1 MSHDP
6 TTLYM
11 GSHQSNI
18 LEAISYDCSPA
29 TFPAGTVGH
38 LKSDG
43 TVSLTASDGSKIG
56 VSLGRSLS
64 DINRVSFAVR
74 GLKVPLLLDPDET
87 PAIGEQVAISATTG
101 KGENGATAVNALFRS
116 EIMSAVD
123 EDGVAITDGAALI
136 DFPGGF

>member
-1 MSHDP
+1 MSHDASVI
-6 TTLYM
+6 YM
-11 GSHQSNI
+11 GSHQSNVM
-18 LEAISYDCSPA
+18 ESQSYDCDPA

-64 DINRVSFAVR
+64 DTNRVSFCTR

-87 PAIGEQVAISATTG
+87 PAIGAQVAISATTG
-101 KGENGATAVNALFRS
+101 KGEAGATNVNALFRS
-116 EIMSAVD
+116 EIMTAYD
-123 EDGVAITDGAALI
+123 EDGVEIEDGAALI
-136 DFPGGF
+136 DFPGGL